1 MRRSDEFTHISELT
15 HEGLP
20 RKKAFIVIGINTAF
34 SSRKR
39 CDSVRQTWMPQGERL
54 LQLEQEKG
62 IIIRFMIGHSATSN
76 SILDRT
82 IDSEDSQHKDFLRLG
97 IMNCLQKP
105 KFSSPL
111 LLQNGMLISM
121 SKWMMM
127 SMSIW
132 VVEFALA
139 LLEAGCFSVV
149 LECVLALV
157 AAAATFAL

>member
-1 MRRSDEFTHISELT
+1 MLQMELAATQSSQEMRRSDEFTHISELT

-20 RKKAFIVIGINTAF
+20 RKKAYIINTAF

-39 CDSVRQTWMPQGERL
+39 RDSIRQTWMPQGERL

-62 IIIRFMIGHSATSN
+62 IIIRFMIGHRSM
-76 SILDRT
+76 L
-82 IDSEDSQHKDFLRLG
+82 EG

-121 SKWMMM
+121 LKWMMM

-132 VVEFALA
+132 VVEFAMA
-139 LLEAGCFSVV
+139 L
-149 LECVLALV
+149 
-157 AAAATFAL
+157 